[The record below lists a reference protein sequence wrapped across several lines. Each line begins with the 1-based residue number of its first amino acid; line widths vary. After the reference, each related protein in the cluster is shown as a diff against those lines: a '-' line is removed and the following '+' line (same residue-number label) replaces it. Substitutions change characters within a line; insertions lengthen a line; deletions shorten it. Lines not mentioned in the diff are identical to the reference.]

1 MEYMVFG
8 GQMKRDI
15 ILCVDDEEMMVE
27 ALKIELTNNISSD
40 IIIETA
46 TSAEEALMIVNESL
60 EQGDHII
67 LVISDQKMPEMT
79 GEVLLAELDKI
90 IPQALKILLTGYT
103 DLDAIQ
109 YAINNASLFRYIQKP
124 WEQEDLI
131 LTVKQAIDKFNTMRA
146 LDEKTRQIMK
156 MNEELEEKVQERTMQ
171 LSDAIKEL
179 ETFSFTVSHDLKS
192 PLRSID
198 YCAKYILE
206 DYADM
211 LSPEVLKM
219 LTDIRSTCENMF
231 ILINKLLLYSMT
243 ANALPELAPVDTDQ
257 LFRQTYAEL
266 MSSVKNRKIEFII
279 KGVLPTVMADSILLK
294 QVVNNILSNAIK
306 FTRLREKAVITVDC
320 EEDKNKYRFSVR
332 DNGVG
337 FDMKYASKLFGIFQ
351 RMHTQNEYEGSGIG
365 LATVKKII
373 DKHGGEVSIN
383 SVEDEGTVLS
393 FTLPKQP

>member
-1 MEYMVFG
+1 
-8 GQMKRDI
+8 MKRDI

>member
-1 MEYMVFG
+1 
-8 GQMKRDI
+8 MKRDI

-337 FDMKYASKLFGIFQ
+337 FDMKCASKLFGIFQ